1 MRKKHGRLTRCPTCQ
16 TLLPAGRENGCA
28 KCRTAE
34 TELNR
39 SSSLDSSLKSSLTS
53 ERRRDFYERHKS
65 IAVLMI
71 LIVFISPVFGVF
83 LEGVPGLLLGAIVPI
98 VAYYLLPYLVLRL
111 VK

>member
-1 MRKKHGRLTRCPTCQ
+1 M
-16 TLLPAGRENGCA
+16 
-28 KCRTAE
+28 AE
-34 TELNR
+34 TKLNR

-71 LIVFISPVFGVF
+71 LIVFISPIFGVF
-83 LEGVPGLLLGAIVPI
+83 LGGVTGLLLGAIVPI

>member
-1 MRKKHGRLTRCPTCQ
+1 MAKKLGPLARCPICQ
-16 TLLPAGRENGCA
+16 ASLAAGHYGVCSN
-28 KCRTAE
+28 CRTVE
-34 TELNR
+34 TESNR
-39 SSSLDSSLKSSLTS
+39 SPSLDSSFKGLLTS

-71 LIVFISPVFGVF
+71 LIVFISPIFGVF

-98 VAYYLLPYLVLRL
+98 VGYYLLPYLVLRL